1 MEISIISKIK
11 AKIALLY
18 LKFGKP
24 RGSLLLELAIVIS
37 IIGLIS
43 GFFIKKTIAANS
55 ALRIQI
61 TKNNIE
67 TVTMALAS
75 YVANQHRLP
84 RPAADRNGYE
94 NSVVDYQDLSNFVGY
109 VPFNT
114 LGIPA
119 KTALD
124 GEAKPLIY
132 AVEPSLTNNFGAIY
146 EENLSSDY
154 FCYPVVDAKIFI
166 NELTNLPDIVAFSID
181 TADNFPKISDK
192 ITITISKN
200 TIWISRDMILMKY
213 LKNPPCKA
221 KKQPVAP
228 SQNDVFDF

>member
-1 MEISIISKIK
+1 
-11 AKIALLY
+11 
-18 LKFGKP
+18 
-24 RGSLLLELAIVIS
+24 LAIAIS

-43 GFFIKKTIAANS
+43 GFFIKKTIAANR
-55 ALRIQI
+55 ALRVQI
-61 TKNNIE
+61 TKNNME

-75 YVANQHRLP
+75 YVTNERRLP
-84 RPAADRNGYE
+84 RPAADKNGYE
-94 NSVVDYQDLSNFVGY
+94 NNASGQDLSNFVGY

-114 LGIPA
+114 LVIPA

-132 AVEPSLTNNFGAIY
+132 VVEPFLASNFDSVY
-146 EENLSSDY
+146 EENLFPSSY
-154 FCYPVVDAKIFI
+154 FCYPVVDPKIFI
-166 NELTNLPDIVAFSID
+166 HELTNLSDIVAFAID

-200 TIWISRDMILMKY
+200 TAWISRDMILMKY

-221 KKQPVAP
+221 KKPPVTL
-228 SQNDVFDF
+228 SGSDDLGL